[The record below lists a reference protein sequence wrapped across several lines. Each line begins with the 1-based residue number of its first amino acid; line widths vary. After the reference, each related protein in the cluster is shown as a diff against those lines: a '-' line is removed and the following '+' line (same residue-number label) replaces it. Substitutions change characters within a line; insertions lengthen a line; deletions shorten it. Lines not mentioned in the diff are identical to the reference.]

1 MILNRIELGTAC
13 TIKENGKSGKINK
26 IFFYPTKFEVE
37 FSNGQIGHYSS
48 KDIELE
54 GIKQKQV
61 SIKLPKI
68 PQNGIGESWSEWL
81 PFKNESSIEHH
92 FSTTTKIIWEMLT
105 SLDIYNVW
113 FYGIQRALPIIDA
126 ERYVHKY
133 SFSKLELK
141 PGAYFKIRPMTI
153 APWFSCRIMTMEKEK
168 KFGFTFKTTPL
179 STEYIEF
186 TIKESDYGVWVNCK
200 RKSNGLFSIINQLN
214 WQKKSKDLQRLD
226 HIIPKFNLT
235 SLKENETSNNSNNI
249 NLSDENTQ
257 KSNTGLESLSKD
269 DLVAYFVNKGL
280 DGDMDA
286 INAHPNK
293 VIRGKAKAMIIKINR
308 GLVEKP
314 SMPKIKASQ
323 SNSTSASSGLNSL
336 SKDDLLAYLV
346 NKGLD
351 GDMDSVNNNPDKV
364 MRGKVKALIIKV
376 NRGTNERPAMPE
388 ITTNDTSQEQQ
399 TIEEETDEQK
409 IERLV
414 AKGLKGDMDEINAIE
429 NKVLR
434 GKIKAAVVKAKR
446 AAK

>member
-1 MILNRIELGTAC
+1 
-13 TIKENGKSGKINK
+13 
-26 IFFYPTKFEVE
+26 
-37 FSNGQIGHYSS
+37 
-48 KDIELE
+48 
-54 GIKQKQV
+54 
-61 SIKLPKI
+61 
-68 PQNGIGESWSEWL
+68 
-81 PFKNESSIEHH
+81 
-92 FSTTTKIIWEMLT
+92 
-105 SLDIYNVW
+105 
-113 FYGIQRALPIIDA
+113 
-126 ERYVHKY
+126 
-133 SFSKLELK
+133 
-141 PGAYFKIRPMTI
+141 
-153 APWFSCRIMTMEKEK
+153 
-168 KFGFTFKTTPL
+168 
-179 STEYIEF
+179 
-186 TIKESDYGVWVNCK
+186 
-200 RKSNGLFSIINQLN
+200 
-214 WQKKSKDLQRLD
+214 
-226 HIIPKFNLT
+226 
-235 SLKENETSNNSNNI
+235 
-249 NLSDENTQ
+249 
-257 KSNTGLESLSKD
+257 
-269 DLVAYFVNKGL
+269 
-280 DGDMDA
+280 MDA

>member
-214 WQKKSKDLQRLD
+214 WQKK
-226 HIIPKFNLT
+226 I
-235 SLKENETSNNSNNI
+235 
-249 NLSDENTQ
+249 
-257 KSNTGLESLSKD
+257 
-269 DLVAYFVNKGL
+269 
-280 DGDMDA
+280 
-286 INAHPNK
+286 
-293 VIRGKAKAMIIKINR
+293 
-308 GLVEKP
+308 
-314 SMPKIKASQ
+314 
-323 SNSTSASSGLNSL
+323 
-336 SKDDLLAYLV
+336 
-346 NKGLD
+346 
-351 GDMDSVNNNPDKV
+351 
-364 MRGKVKALIIKV
+364 
-376 NRGTNERPAMPE
+376 
-388 ITTNDTSQEQQ
+388 
-399 TIEEETDEQK
+399 
-409 IERLV
+409 
-414 AKGLKGDMDEINAIE
+414 
-429 NKVLR
+429 
-434 GKIKAAVVKAKR
+434 
-446 AAK
+446 